1 MMIFYYVKVALHNAA
16 RSKVVTGLMVLAI
29 AVGIGACMATLTVMR
44 LLSGDPL
51 PGKSARIFYPQVDV
65 NPASRGREPYD
76 VLDYRTAHDLW
87 SSSQADRQTMVVS
100 SPVKVRSDLAGTVP
114 LMVSSTS
121 TTADF
126 FRMFEVPI
134 QYGRAWTQE
143 DDGRRSRVVVI
154 SDRLNRQLFGGRDSV
169 GQTLTVKDAK
179 LQVIGVLK
187 PWRPAPLFY
196 KIRGGRF
203 SGGKTSGFYGAA
215 DDVLLPMSASL
226 EINEGDFQP
235 FTCWAAPERTG
246 VLQGSPCVAVGVWVE
261 LGSREKVANYRR
273 YLANYASEQKRLGRI
288 AHDQNTRMPS
298 LMEWLDFNRVV
309 PSDVKVQAVLSF
321 AFLIICLANVVGLLL
336 AKFMRHG
343 GEIGLRRALGA
354 SRTAVFT
361 QCLVEAGVIGII
373 GGVAGLLLTLFALW
387 AIRIQPVAYADLIRL
402 DVTMFIATF
411 VLSLVSSLLAGALP
425 AYRASSIQPVAQ
437 LKLL

>member
-126 FRMFEVPI
+126 FPMFEVPI

-196 KIRGGRF
+196 KIRGG
-203 SGGKTSGFYGAA
+203 
-215 DDVLLPMSASL
+215 ASL
-226 EINEGDFQP
+226 VARPRDSMAQP
-235 FTCWAAPERTG
+235 MMSF
-246 VLQGSPCVAVGVWVE
+246 
-261 LGSREKVANYRR
+261 SRC
-273 YLANYASEQKRLGRI
+273 Q
-288 AHDQNTRMPS
+288 
-298 LMEWLDFNRVV
+298 
-309 PSDVKVQAVLSF
+309 
-321 AFLIICLANVVGLLL
+321 
-336 AKFMRHG
+336 
-343 GEIGLRRALGA
+343 RAL
-354 SRTAVFT
+354 R
-361 QCLVEAGVIGII
+361 
-373 GGVAGLLLTLFALW
+373 
-387 AIRIQPVAYADLIRL
+387 
-402 DVTMFIATF
+402 
-411 VLSLVSSLLAGALP
+411 
-425 AYRASSIQPVAQ
+425 
-437 LKLL
+437 

>member
-126 FRMFEVPI
+126 FPMFEVPI

-143 DDGRRSRVVVI
+143 DDRRRSRVVVI
-154 SDRLNRQLFGGRDSV
+154 SDRLNRQLFGGRAPASCKGHRAWRSV
-169 GQTLTVKDAK
+169 
-179 LQVIGVLK
+179 
-187 PWRPAPLFY
+187 
-196 KIRGGRF
+196 
-203 SGGKTSGFYGAA
+203 YGW
-215 DDVLLPMSASL
+215 SL
-226 EINEGDFQP
+226 
-235 FTCWAAPERTG
+235 
-246 VLQGSPCVAVGVWVE
+246 AVGRR
-261 LGSREKVANYRR
+261 SQITVAI
-273 YLANYASEQKRLGRI
+273 SP
-288 AHDQNTRMPS
+288 TMP
-298 LMEWLDFNRVV
+298 
-309 PSDVKVQAVLSF
+309 
-321 AFLIICLANVVGLLL
+321 
-336 AKFMRHG
+336 
-343 GEIGLRRALGA
+343 A
-354 SRTAVFT
+354 SRSAWVVLRMTRT
-361 QCLVEAGVIGII
+361 LVCH
-373 GGVAGLLLTLFALW
+373 
-387 AIRIQPVAYADLIRL
+387 R
-402 DVTMFIATF
+402 
-411 VLSLVSSLLAGALP
+411 
-425 AYRASSIQPVAQ
+425 
-437 LKLL
+437 